1 MKTTDRKQGHKR
13 VVDSVEEAWSPVR
26 VRGSQV
32 GVSRGVPGFESRRW
46 LLGRHA
52 GDFFGR
58 NRGSEDLLQTMSEIS
73 ADSFL

>member
-1 MKTTDRKQGHKR
+1 METTDGKLFHKR
-13 VVDSVEEAWSPVR
+13 VMDSAEEAWSPVR
-26 VRGSQV
+26 FRGSQV
-32 GVSRGVPGFESRRW
+32 GVSRGAPGFESRCW

-58 NRGSEDLLQTMSEIS
+58 NRCSEDLLHTMSEIS